1 MKTLPADVKRTI
13 IYIGGVFASRQ
24 PAAVSTV
31 LGSCVSACLFDSQAK
46 VGGMNHFM
54 LPDGEEGDLPT
65 RYGVHAMEMLI
76 NQIMKLGGDRR
87 RFQAKVFGGGHVL
100 RIRSSAIT
108 VPEKNKRFIKE
119 FLATENIP
127 IVGQRLGGTNPL
139 QVYFYTHT
147 GQAFAK
153 PLGAETVEKVATAET
168 RYLEVERDKQQS
180 QPPAGDVTLF

>member
-1 MKTLPADVKRTI
+1 MKSFPSDVKRTI

-31 LGSCVSACLFDSQAK
+31 LGSCVSACLFDPAAK
-46 VGGMNHFM
+46 VGG
-54 LPDGEEGDLPT
+54 DEGDLPT

-76 NQIMKLGGDRR
+76 NQVMKLGGDRR

-100 RIRSSAIT
+100 RFRSSAIT

-119 FLATENIP
+119 FLSTENIP

-139 QVYFYTHT
+139 QVYFLTHT

-153 PLGAETVEKVATAET
+153 PLGVEIVEKIATDELQ
-168 RYLEVERDKQQS
+168 YLEVERSKQQS
-180 QPPAGDVTLF
+180 QPPTDNVTLF

>member
-1 MKTLPADVKRTI
+1 MKSLPSEVKRTI

-31 LGSCVSACLFDSQAK
+31 LGSCVSACLFDPAAK

-54 LPDGEEGDLPT
+54 LPDGDEGDLPT
-65 RYGVHAMEMLI
+65 RYGVHAMEVLI
-76 NQIMKLGGDRR
+76 NQVMKLGGDKR

-100 RIRSSAIT
+100 KIHSSSLT

-139 QVYFYTHT
+139 QVYFLTHT

-153 PLGAETVEKVATAET
+153 PLGAEIVDKVASEES
-168 RYLEVERDKQQS
+168 RYVEVERSKQKAS
-180 QPPAGDVTLF
+180 PTDNVTLF